1 MPAASQEN
9 FFGSWARQ
17 DLNVNCI
24 PSRTSSTPRS
34 TPYNSR
40 HNSPPSL
47 PSSPV
52 STSPLSTSPIG
63 TLRRNY
69 SSTFTLIPEDRA
81 LETPPK
87 RHHEPIPKRNIAPQP
102 NIIVRIILWIPLLV
116 LSLTKTILIG
126 ILSFIFRPLSFAAP
140 TFWISA
146 GLWVFWKMFEFP
158 FTLVSYFIPAHRHG
172 DRHRTKRTIMISGG
186 STVQTLHLARD
197 FYSAGAR
204 VIVFDY
210 EGLFGLTRFSTAVSK
225 YYTVPRP
232 TLDASQDYI
241 SSLCEI
247 VQKENISYY
256 IPVCATQVS
265 EKEGLVNLHWKDY
278 AFLLILRGRPFLV
291 TTPLS

>member
-1 MPAASQEN
+1 MPVASQDN
-9 FFGSWARQ
+9 FFGVWTRQ
-17 DLNVNCI
+17 DSNGNCI
-24 PSRTSSTPRS
+24 PSRTIQSTPRS

-52 STSPLSTSPIG
+52 STSPLSTSPVA

-87 RHHEPIPKRNIAPQP
+87 RQELTPKRDNDSQS
-102 NIIVRIILWIPLLV
+102 NIIVRIVLWIPLLI
-116 LSLTKTILIG
+116 LSCVKTIVIG

-146 GLWVFWKMFEFP
+146 GLWLFLKMFEFP
-158 FTLVSYFIPAHRHG
+158 FTLVSYILPTHRNG
-172 DRHRTKRTIMISGG
+172 DRNRTKRTIMISCG

-210 EGLFGLTRFSTAVSK
+210 EGLFGLSRFSTAVSK

-232 TLDASQDYI
+232 TLEASQEYI
-241 SSLCEI
+241 SELCKI

-256 IPVCATQVS
+256 IPVCATQVCNFFYYFNCMY
-265 EKEGLVNLHWKDY
+265 ER
-278 AFLLILRGRPFLV
+278 FLLFSV
-291 TTPLS
+291 H